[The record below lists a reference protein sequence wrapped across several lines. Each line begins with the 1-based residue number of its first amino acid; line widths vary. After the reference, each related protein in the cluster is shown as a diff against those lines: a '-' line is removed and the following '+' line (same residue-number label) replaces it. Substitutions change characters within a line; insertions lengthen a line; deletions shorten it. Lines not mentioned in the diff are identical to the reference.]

1 MPPSGFSKPVVK
13 GALQFI
19 GGCYRDLLQEV
30 REGKHPSFE
39 AAIEF
44 ELKQIERVLE
54 RIHINEKG
62 ELVDR
67 KEPGQLLLPE

>member
-67 KEPGQLLLPE
+67 KEQGRLLLPE

>member
-67 KEPGQLLLPE
+67 KEQGQLLLPE